1 MSNLKKMVGDA
12 FGKLLDVGK
21 WLAGGFSRFYEGIP
35 KFKVPDFPK
44 DPPDW
49 IPSWVP
55 WKEKLWK
62 AATIGLKV
70 MIGPLSLLMGK
81 EIPNLLWMINPLN
94 TGPLLVKSFFPPGG
108 EKTEGGEKP
117 AENGKQSAEIGA
129 PDKDKGKDKKDQ
141 SVSPTSTQEEELIST
156 NQKNGAQGVIDK
168 IDSYASYEEQG
179 GPTIIKVPNP
189 QTSPQSMEEGK
200 AAGEPIL
207 VPVVTSKGAFTD
219 PYEDLD
225 FFG

>member
-1 MSNLKKMVGDA
+1 M
-12 FGKLLDVGK
+12 
-21 WLAGGFSRFYEGIP
+21 
-35 KFKVPDFPK
+35 
-44 DPPDW
+44 
-49 IPSWVP
+49 
-55 WKEKLWK
+55 
-62 AATIGLKV
+62 
-70 MIGPLSLLMGK
+70 
-81 EIPNLLWMINPLN
+81 
-94 TGPLLVKSFFPPGG
+94 
-108 EKTEGGEKP
+108 
-117 AENGKQSAEIGA
+117 
-129 PDKDKGKDKKDQ
+129 
-141 SVSPTSTQEEELIST
+141 IST